1 MRLPPLQLLPAF
13 DAAARH
19 LSFSKAARELH
30 LTTSAISQQIKQLEA
45 QLGMPL
51 FRRLTRRVE
60 LTEAG
65 HEFALVAAKTLG
77 AYRSGHAAFVQK
89 FARAQLRLSMTPLIA
104 NEFVIPRIQD
114 FQSAHPELSLSI
126 ESSMDLVDFDQE
138 PIDAAVRV
146 GAGQWPGLESWLL
159 CECVAVALA
168 APSLLAAQPIRRID
182 DLVHHTLIRRR
193 QEQFGWA
200 DLARLMQMPGVSGR
214 NELLVDSDLAA
225 LNAAQRGQ
233 GVTLSFLPAGVA
245 PSALWPE
252 DQLRAV
258 MPPFKTSLKA
268 WFVFRPN
275 DAKADLLREV
285 FAWIREQIAPSR
297 DTDS

>member
-126 ESSMDLVDFDQE
+126 ESSMDLVDFDQFGSALGNG
-138 PIDAAVRV
+138 PALS
-146 GAGQWPGLESWLL
+146 PGCCANVSPLRW
-159 CECVAVALA
+159 
-168 APSLLAAQPIRRID
+168 
-182 DLVHHTLIRRR
+182 RRR
-193 QEQFGWA
+193 PCSPRNPF
-200 DLARLMQMPGVSGR
+200 GVSTI
-214 NELLVDSDLAA
+214 LFI
-225 LNAAQRGQ
+225 
-233 GVTLSFLPAGVA
+233 TP
-245 PSALWPE
+245 
-252 DQLRAV
+252 
-258 MPPFKTSLKA
+258 
-268 WFVFRPN
+268 
-275 DAKADLLREV
+275 
-285 FAWIREQIAPSR
+285 
-297 DTDS
+297 